1 MTKQKSSARFRFT
14 GFMLFLAL
22 FLFLVPA
29 TQVGD
34 YRLYMLAAGV
44 PCVMFLCC
52 TVLARAFSMDRLVL
66 ALSLL
71 FCALGIA
78 SLALTDPAAAMAQA
92 FGCGIGIIVLI
103 IGAVF
108 VRSLSGSLLTAIV
121 SAFLGLLLL
130 GGKLIAP
137 TFTLPV
143 TQPALALLLVAFAVL
158 LSREGPV
165 SAAAVGIL
173 SAVLLLLRGEPAD
186 CLIWGI
192 TVLLLLFAVDG
203 RPLVFLPALAAFVLL
218 FWRMYSR
225 SVPDAVLPEAVSAD
239 FLKTVGVLG
248 IDTLPEGMA
257 FPETSSL
264 LPRLFCHYGPVF
276 TGLAFL
282 TYLPLILRGTTVA
295 SCARTRIHAILAMG
309 ACLLLGLYAIAAV
322 LSFFGFLPFT
332 VSEMPML
339 TTSPASLGAHLFL
352 AGLLCGISGRN
363 DSDLAEDAH
372 LAMLAK

>member
-14 GFMLFLAL
+14 GTMLFLAL
-22 FLFLVPA
+22 ALFLIPA
-29 TQVGD
+29 TQAGD

-78 SLALTDPAAAMAQA
+78 SLALTDPAAALVHAVS
-92 FGCGIGIIVLI
+92 CGIGVIILI
-103 IGAVF
+103 VGAVF

-130 GGKLIAP
+130 AGKLIAP

-143 TQPALALLLVAFAVL
+143 TQPALALLLVAFAVF

-165 SAAAVGIL
+165 SAAVLGFL

-192 TVLLLLFAVDG
+192 TILLLLFAVDG
-203 RPLVFLPALAAFVLL
+203 RPLVILPALAAFVFL
-218 FWRMYSR
+218 FWTFYTR
-225 SVPDAVLPEAVSAD
+225 SIPEGVLPETLPAD
-239 FLKTVGVLG
+239 FLKTVGALG
-248 IDTLPEGMA
+248 ADTLPEGWA
-257 FPETSSL
+257 VPETGSL

-282 TYLPLILRGTTVA
+282 VYLPLILRGTTVA
-295 SCARTRIHAILAMG
+295 SWARTRVHAILAMG
-309 ACLLLGLYAIAAV
+309 ACLLLGLYAIASL
-322 LSFFGFLPFT
+322 LSFFGFLPFA
-332 VSEMPML
+332 VSEMPMM
-339 TTSPASLGAHLFL
+339 TTSLPSLGAHLFL
-352 AGLLCGISGRN
+352 AGLLCGVSGRN